1 MQAHIGTLEH
11 TQALNT
17 YLIKYAVAE
26 RREREKEGRRERRRE
41 RAERRAQTGAR
52 VGEGRRRRGRE
63 FIVDISMGNHNS
75 RASASESSVPLIRG
89 TYRDGISS
97 SPLPHKSPM
106 H

>member
-1 MQAHIGTLEH
+1 MPWW
-11 TQALNT
+11 
-17 YLIKYAVAE
+17 
-26 RREREKEGRRERRRE
+26 REKGKEKEKERGSVGE
-41 RAERRAQTGAR
+41 RAEKADSG
-52 VGEGRRRRGRE
+52 GGWRGE

-75 RASASESSVPLIRG
+75 RASASEQRATYTS